1 MGFTLLFV
9 AFAILSYHVRIFKIW
24 GAEGSFSAYS
34 FFGAL
39 PSAFLGPIFGVISII
54 FSQLLHRVIEGK
66 ALFTSLFGLARFFI
80 MPIASLYFAYYNK
93 TKLVSLI
100 PVLFFILFVIHPS
113 SSIFY
118 ALYWLIPI
126 VSPFISKNLFLRS
139 LSTTF
144 VAHAVGSTAFIYLI
158 KSTPEFWISL
168 IPVVA
173 LERLTFGAGIAFS
186 YLLFTNLL
194 NALFPYESAE
204 LAIEKRY
211 VLRLL

>member
-1 MGFTLLFV
+1 LFI
-9 AFAILSYHVRIFKIW
+9 AFAILSYHIKVFKIW
-24 GAEGSFSAYS
+24 GAEGTFFAYS
-34 FFGAL
+34 FFGPL
-39 PSAFLGPIFGVISII
+39 PSAFLGPVFGIISII
-54 FSQLLHRVIEGK
+54 SSQLLHRVIEGK
-66 ALFTSLFGLARFFI
+66 TLFSSLFGLARFFI
-80 MPIASLYFAYYNK
+80 MPITSLYFAYYNK

-100 PVLFFILFVIHPS
+100 PLLFFILFVIHPS

-126 VSPFISKNLFLRS
+126 LSPFISKNLFFRS

-168 IPVVA
+168 IPIVA
-173 LERLTFGAGIAFS
+173 LERLTFGVGIAFS

-194 NALFPYESAE
+194 NALFPYKSTD
-204 LAIEKRY
+204 LFIDKKY
-211 VLRLL
+211 VLRLQ